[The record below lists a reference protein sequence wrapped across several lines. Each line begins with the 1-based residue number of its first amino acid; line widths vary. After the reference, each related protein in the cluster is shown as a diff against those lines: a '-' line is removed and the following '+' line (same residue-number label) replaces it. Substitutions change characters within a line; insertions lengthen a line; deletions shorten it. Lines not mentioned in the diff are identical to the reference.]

1 MNRTLYVLDGHE
13 PRRARSVLDWMK
25 WFAGTDRTVAHTR
38 IDGIEL
44 STVFIGIDHEFSPHG
59 VRYHGHRPM
68 LFETA
73 VLSAARFVR
82 ALRYPT
88 WDEALTGHCLLVES
102 LQDAMHRRH
111 LEPDEAIDEGLT
123 RWLQHGVNEHGNAE

>member
-1 MNRTLYVLDGHE
+1 MNRNLYVLDGHE

-25 WFAGTDRTVAHTR
+25 WFAGTDRTLAHTL

-59 VRYHGHRPM
+59 VRYHGQPM

-73 VLSAARFVR
+73 IFMTSRVVR
-82 ALRYPT
+82 AVRYPS
-88 WDEALTGHCLLVES
+88 WDEAMTGHCMFVEC
-102 LQDAMHRRH
+102 LQDAIHRRR
-111 LEPDEAIDEGLT
+111 LDLNQAIEEAQA
-123 RWLQHGVNEHGNAE
+123 RWLQRGVNDHGNAQ